1 MRPFNANCADFPM
14 NQWNYVHNTIE
25 EEVTA
30 IETSILTDSYFDTFY
45 NENVLRNMQ
54 SCIIRRC
61 KKYIYTLTVVSR
73 PYKESDNLD
82 VLHSWADLVER
93 IVELMGAQL

>member
-1 MRPFNANCADFPM
+1 MRPFNANCVDFPM

-54 SCIIRRC
+54 SCINRRC
-61 KKYIYTLTVVSR
+61 EKYIKTLIDIIKLWSGT
-73 PYKESDNLD
+73 K
-82 VLHSWADLVER
+82 
-93 IVELMGAQL
+93 